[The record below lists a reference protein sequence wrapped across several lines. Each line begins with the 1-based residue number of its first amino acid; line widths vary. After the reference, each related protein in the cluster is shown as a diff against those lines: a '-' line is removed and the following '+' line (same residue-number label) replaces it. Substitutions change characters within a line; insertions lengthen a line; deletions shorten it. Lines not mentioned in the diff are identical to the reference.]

1 MIYFY
6 HCHGG
11 EHTNGLFQIGISM
24 YYILTIYIVH
34 LLCTYLYVQ
43 LDMQIMMHS
52 YTPQYD
58 SHVRDKLPLICQ
70 ALLCIAQVQ
79 YSEKPYN
86 RATHQLIISQNF
98 AHLSCKVENI
108 LNGRLDLIPSPSP
121 LVKIQVMGGI
131 VSLQCKGKTLLGIVN
146 KLLKTKSLLTSP
158 SNVLPHHLK

>member
-1 MIYFY
+1 MAFPDRYK
-6 HCHGG
+6 
-11 EHTNGLFQIGISM
+11 

-34 LLCTYLYVQ
+34 LLCIYGRYVQ

-98 AHLSCKVENI
+98 SHLSCTQLYVFFSTTYIDEKKMSHQHVY
-108 LNGRLDLIPSPSP
+108 LPLTLIRHHR
-121 LVKIQVMGGI
+121 
-131 VSLQCKGKTLLGIVN
+131 VSWCQSTLTPTYSMVPN
-146 KLLKTKSLLTSP
+146 SSWCQTSTYFRM
-158 SNVLPHHLK
+158 